1 MPDDIYLIAPSE
13 PSIIKRLG
21 RVSSIPEKHGA
32 DIFWHDPVIKG
43 FVGVQRKEF
52 GDLLNSVDDGR
63 LAREVQQLQRTK
75 VAHLI
80 VEGKPKWTVDGQSME
95 KYHQRWTR
103 AAYRS
108 LLRSVQGRGIFV
120 EHSDSMSDTVALV
133 EEIRRWTNKGDHVSL
148 DRRPKP
154 RGDVWGRITDEAWAC
169 HLLQSIDGIGPKQA
183 SAIWTYFGSR
193 LPISLTASADELK
206 RVPGLGPKK
215 VALLIRAFNQP
226 STTTGLTPTPIP
238 TPEITDS

>member
-1 MPDDIYLIAPSE
+1 MPDDYLIAPSE
-13 PSIIKRLG
+13 PPPIKKLG

-32 DIFWHDPVIKG
+32 DIFWYDKVLLG

-63 LAREVQQLQRTK
+63 LAREVQQLQSNR

-80 VEGKPKWTVDGQSME
+80 VEGRPRWTLDGMCME
-95 KYHQRWTR
+95 KYHARWSR

-120 EHSDSMSDTVALV
+120 EHSDSMADTVALV
-133 EEIRRWTNKGDHVSL
+133 EEIRRWVSKGDHTSL

-154 RGDVWGRITDEAWAC
+154 KTDSWGRISDEGWAS

-183 SAIWTYFGSR
+183 SAIWTHFGAR
-193 LPISLTASADELK
+193 LPISLTASVEEL
-206 RVPGLGPKK
+206 RQVPGLGPKK
-215 VALLIRAFNQP
+215 VALLLRAF
-226 STTTGLTPTPIP
+226 SPTPL
-238 TPEITDS
+238 EKAG